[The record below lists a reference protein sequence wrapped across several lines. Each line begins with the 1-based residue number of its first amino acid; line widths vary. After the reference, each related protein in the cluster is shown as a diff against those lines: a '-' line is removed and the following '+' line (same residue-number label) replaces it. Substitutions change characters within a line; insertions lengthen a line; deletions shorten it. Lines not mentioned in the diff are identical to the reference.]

1 MTGTKIFLPA
11 ICAPIGVCVTLVMF
25 EAINKHAARYIG
37 LSDDDGKTFNSL
49 LQYKKVTKK
58 TFLLQEG
65 EICRFEAFIN
75 KGCIR
80 TYYINE
86 TGAEV
91 TLQFAIEDWW
101 VSDIASFHEQKPSRM
116 FIEALEDC
124 ELMILTPSSKEE
136 LLKNAPCFE
145 RMFRIMVQRNLARI
159 QERLFKTITTTA
171 VDKYLDFLERYP
183 TIPQRV
189 AQHYIASYLGFSP
202 EFLSKVRTKLSR
214 K

>member
-1 MTGTKIFLPA
+1 
-11 ICAPIGVCVTLVMF
+11 MF
-25 EAINKHAARYIG
+25 EAINNHAARFVAISAAD
-37 LSDDDGKTFNSL
+37 LQTLDSL
-49 LQYKKVTKK
+49 LQFKKVEKK
-58 TFLLQEG
+58 TILLQEG
-65 EICRFEAFIN
+65 EICKFEAYIN

-80 TYYINE
+80 SYYIDD

-116 FIEALEDC
+116 FIETLEDC
-124 ELMILTPSSKEE
+124 ELLLLTPASKEA
-136 LLKNAPCFE
+136 LLQQAPCFE
-145 RMFRIMVQRNLARI
+145 RMFRIMVQRNLSRL

-171 VDKYLDFLERYP
+171 VEKYFDFLERYP

-202 EFLSKVRTKLSR
+202 EFLSKVRTRLS
-214 K
+214 KK

>member
-1 MTGTKIFLPA
+1 
-11 ICAPIGVCVTLVMF
+11 MF
-25 EAINKHAARYIG
+25 EAINRYAARYI
-37 LSDDDGKTFNSL
+37 TFSAEEKDLFNGL
-49 LQYKKVTKK
+49 LQPKKVPKK

-65 EICRFEAFIN
+65 EVCKFEAYIN
-75 KGCIR
+75 TGCIR

-86 TGAEV
+86 TGTEV

-116 FIEALEDC
+116 FIETLEDC
-124 ELMILTPSSKEE
+124 EILTLTPASKEA
-136 LLKNAPCFE
+136 LLKGAPCFE
-145 RMFRIMVQRNLARI
+145 RMFRLMVQRNLSRL
-159 QERLFKTITTTA
+159 QERLFQTIATTA
-171 VDKYLDFLERYP
+171 VEKYLDFLERYP

-202 EFLSKVRTKLSR
+202 EFLSKVRTKLVR

>member
-1 MTGTKIFLPA
+1 
-11 ICAPIGVCVTLVMF
+11 MF
-25 EAINKHAARYIG
+25 EAINAYSRKFINPTAEE
-37 LSDDDGKTFNSL
+37 LTLFNSL
-49 LQYKKVTKK
+49 LEHKTVTKK

-65 EICRFEAFIN
+65 ELCRFEAYIN

-101 VSDIASFHEQKPSRM
+101 VSDITSFHEQKPSRM
-116 FIEALEDC
+116 FIETLEDC
-124 ELMILTPSSKEE
+124 ELLLLTPATKET
-136 LLKNAPCFE
+136 LLRQAPCFE
-145 RMFRIMVQRNLARI
+145 RMFRIMVQRNLSRL
-159 QERLFKTITTTA
+159 QERLFQTIVTTA
-171 VDKYLDFLERYP
+171 VDKYLDFLDRYP

-202 EFLSKVRTKLSR
+202 EFLSKVRTKLS
-214 K
+214 KK